1 MNKEVI
7 ANIFIIPNIE
17 NMGHRI
23 TYDSHGAYYLVKT
36 HDGEVKFHRDEMGLP
51 YIDDDKTQGMGEYP

>member
-1 MNKEVI
+1 
-7 ANIFIIPNIE
+7 
-17 NMGHRI
+17 MGHRI

-51 YIDDDKTQGMGEYP
+51 YIDDDKTQGMGDYP